1 MKAGKLTPNLEVADI
16 KETVDFYAEN
26 LEFKLIMAVPESQ
39 DSVDQNL
46 ADGRQYVYALMQ
58 KDGVEFMFQRSD
70 SFKNDV
76 VLSKGLS
83 IGASV
88 SFYMEIEGLEEFYE
102 TLKEKELSVTELK
115 TSWYGMQEFYLE
127 DINGYI
133 LCFAQKSE
141 GDEY

>member
-16 KETVDFYAEN
+16 KQTVDFYAEN
-26 LEFKLIMAVPESQ
+26 LGFKLIMAVPESQ

-46 ADGRQYVYALMQ
+46 ADDRQYVYALMQ
-58 KDGVEFMFQRSD
+58 KDGVELMFQRSD

-88 SFYMEIEGLEEFYE
+88 SFYMEIEGMEEFYKI
-102 TLKEKELSVTELK
+102 LKEKELSVTELK
-115 TSWYGMQEFYLE
+115 TSWYGMQEFYLK

>member
-16 KETVDFYAEN
+16 NETVDFYAEN

-58 KDGVEFMFQRSD
+58 KDGVELMFQRSD

-76 VLSKGLS
+76 VFSKGLS

-88 SFYMEIEGLEEFYE
+88 SFYMEIEGLEEFYKN
-102 TLKEKELSVTELK
+102 LKEKELSVTELK
-115 TSWYGMQEFYLE
+115 TSWYGMQEFYLK